1 MTDQNRDAQLT
12 ALRRQ
17 LDRRREAEAAL
28 CSLRSR
34 RDALAAE
41 LAEQETLLQAEQ
53 ADVARLEGQGL
64 STLFYRLTGRLEE
77 QLEQE
82 QQEATDAQVAYD
94 AAAASLAETE
104 TELAWREQELAA
116 LADCEGQY
124 RALLEEKA
132 DAIRRANGAA
142 AAELRRR
149 ERRRDAL
156 TARRRELREASAA
169 GNAALETTE
178 RALSRLDRARGWSTW
193 DLVGGGL
200 ISDMA
205 KHSHL
210 DSAQAE
216 LEQLKTQL
224 AGFRAELADVSIDAE
239 LQISID
245 GFLRFADYCFDG
257 LIADWAVMDRID
269 RAREQMRSIEAQ
281 ITDALRRLRAMEAET
296 EKELS
301 RLHDEWD
308 ALVWETRLAE
318 GLPPSQA

>member
-1 MTDQNRDAQLT
+1 MTNRNLDERLT
-12 ALRRQ
+12 ALRQ
-17 LDRRREAEAAL
+17 LLDRRREAEAAL

-41 LAEQETLLQAEQ
+41 QEALLQAEQ

-64 STLFYRLTGRLEE
+64 SALFYRLTGRLEE

-82 QQEATDAQVAYD
+82 QQEATDAQAAYD
-94 AAAASLAETE
+94 AAAVSLSEAEA
-104 TELAWREQELAA
+104 ELAWREQELAA
-116 LADCEGQY
+116 LADCEEQY

-142 AAELRRR
+142 ATELRRL

-156 TARRRELREASAA
+156 TAHRRELREASAA
-169 GNAALETTE
+169 GSTALETTE

-200 ISDMA
+200 VSDLA

-224 AGFRAELADVSIDAE
+224 AELRAELADVSIEAE
-239 LQISID
+239 IQVSID

-269 RAREQMRSIEAQ
+269 RAREQVRTVETQLA
-281 ITDALRRLRAMEAET
+281 DALRRLRAMEAET
-296 EKELS
+296 EKALS

-308 ALVWETRLAE
+308 ALVRETQLAE

>member
-1 MTDQNRDAQLT
+1 
-12 ALRRQ
+12 
-17 LDRRREAEAAL
+17 
-28 CSLRSR
+28 
-34 RDALAAE
+34 
-41 LAEQETLLQAEQ
+41 
-53 ADVARLEGQGL
+53 
-64 STLFYRLTGRLEE
+64 
-77 QLEQE
+77 
-82 QQEATDAQVAYD
+82 
-94 AAAASLAETE
+94 
-104 TELAWREQELAA
+104 
-116 LADCEGQY
+116 
-124 RALLEEKA
+124 
-132 DAIRRANGAA
+132 
-142 AAELRRR
+142 
-149 ERRRDAL
+149 
-156 TARRRELREASAA
+156 
-169 GNAALETTE
+169 
-178 RALSRLDRARGWSTW
+178 
-193 DLVGGGL
+193 
-200 ISDMA
+200 MA

>member
-1 MTDQNRDAQLT
+1 MTAQSYDEQLT

-17 LDRRREAEAAL
+17 LERHHEAEAAL

-41 LAEQETLLQAEQ
+41 LAEQEALLQAEQ
-53 ADVARLEGQGL
+53 ADVERLEGQGL

-82 QQEATDAQVAYD
+82 QQEASEAQAAYD
-94 AAAASLAETE
+94 AAAVSLAEAE
-104 TELAWREQELAA
+104 AELAWREQELAA

-132 DAIRRANGAA
+132 DAIRRINGAA
-142 AAELRRR
+142 ATELRRL
-149 ERRRDAL
+149 ERRREAL

-169 GNAALETTE
+169 GSTALDTTE
-178 RALSRLDRARGWSTW
+178 RALSRLNRARGWSTW

-200 ISDMA
+200 VSDLA
-205 KHSHL
+205 KYSQL

-216 LEQLKTQL
+216 LEQLRTQL
-224 AGFRAELADVSIDAE
+224 ADFRAELADVSIEAE
-239 LQISID
+239 LRVSID

-269 RAREQMRSIEAQ
+269 RAREQVRSIEAQ
-281 ITDALRRLRAMEAET
+281 ITDALRRLRAMEVET

-301 RLHDEWD
+301 RLHGEWD
-308 ALVWETRLAE
+308 ALVRQARLAE
-318 GLPPSQA
+318 ELPPSRA